1 MGRRAYYCDYCGFR
15 TGSRRRTALRF
26 LIWWRSPMTTLTEDA

>member
-1 MGRRAYYCDYCGFR
+1 MGRPVYYCDHCGFR

-26 LIWWRSPMTTLTEDA
+26 WVWRRSPMTTLTEDA